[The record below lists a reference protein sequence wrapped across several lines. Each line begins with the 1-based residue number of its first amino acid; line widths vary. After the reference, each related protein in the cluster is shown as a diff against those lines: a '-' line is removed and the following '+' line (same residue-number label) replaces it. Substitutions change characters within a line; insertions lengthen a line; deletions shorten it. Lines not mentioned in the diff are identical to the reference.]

1 MPFEEDGDSEKKSE
15 SAVYDTP
22 SNFNPYDPPIEP
34 ESVHPTSPGPVQ
46 SSDAPAVGD
55 TSGED
60 GEPQAPPSAAS
71 SEDGR
76 DDEPLPEYDPRYR
89 EPFEGLLY
97 LGRLEETFRKWG
109 HTFVIR
115 TLTTE
120 ELVKVGMAVKPYEDT
135 RASNAAYQAA
145 VVAASVVT
153 VDRQPLPSGITV
165 DDADD
170 LLAVRFPYVLKR
182 WMPPV
187 REMVYSRCFAL
198 ELTARKALD
207 AMGEASG

>member
-1 MPFEEDGDSEKKSE
+1 MPFEEDGDSEKSE

-22 SNFNPYDPPIEP
+22 STFNPYDPPIEP

-46 SSDAPAVGD
+46 SSDAPAAGD

-60 GEPQAPPSAAS
+60 GESQAQTSAAS

-76 DDEPLPEYDPRYR
+76 DDKPLPEYDHRYR

-120 ELVKVGMAVKPYEDT
+120 ELTKIGLAVKPYEET
-135 RASNAAYQAA
+135 RTANAAYQAA

-153 VDRQPLPSGITV
+153 VDGQPLPTGITV

-170 LLAVRFPYVLKR
+170 LLAVRLPYVMKK

-187 REMVYSRCFAL
+187 REMVYNRCFAL
-198 ELTARKALD
+198 ELVARRALD